1 MTHSSDKP
9 SLPDFGSDRKE
20 AKVRMLTPE
29 EIVQLRQDMAESS
42 AWARAEL
49 KRRRVAKNQKNSEH
63 GIDDGIEKGI
73 PSN

>member
-29 EIVQLRQDMAESS
+29 GIVQLRQDMAESS

-49 KRRRVAKNQKNSEH
+49 KRRRVAKNQKNSGH
-63 GIDDGIEKGI
+63 GIDDGIEKGV